1 MAQTTLQVK
10 GLVTSTN
17 CQSGQPGARVSV
29 DGIQQMTMTD
39 EQGTFTLVVPSY
51 DVCLTVSAPGC
62 VQQKV
67 YLQGRQTVQVKLLSE
82 NPESVENMNLQGEAL
97 SIRESGSPGAATRL
111 FVRGMHSIHL
121 TSQPLY
127 LVDGVVW
134 DMQEDAVSSIDGFSS
149 NPLNLIDEDDI
160 ERVEILN
167 NGTAIWGAKAAG
179 GVVSITTKRAHDM
192 ATRIEANIS
201 MGVQQKCSSL
211 PMMKAADYRRYAT
224 DVMRGMDA
232 KTVEGLL
239 FTNDDLSRLSY
250 YDTHNAT
257 DWLEQINQHALL
269 QKYGINVAG
278 GDERALYR
286 FSIGYAHNDGA
297 VKGSNFN
304 RLNVRFNSDIFL
316 TDRFS
321 VASDI
326 YYSNTDSRVSVAG
339 MDEVASPYY
348 VALAKS
354 PLYAPYQRN
363 ASGMVTNRMSDVD
376 ELNVTNPIA
385 LIDDQMPQVT
395 KQRFVISLRPTY
407 KFSDRLK
414 LTALLSYQW
423 DKENQDSFLPD
434 GGVTDMPLTNAN
446 GEVYAVGLNEVRN
459 LMGRQNILSA
469 QVFADWQ
476 VMKGWRHSWKAQAG
490 WRFAHAHYR
499 YSAGRGFNT
508 GSDFMKALSNTNSSL
523 RWITGDSYTVRD
535 MAWFVQ
541 SRYEW
546 MQRYGVDAS
555 VAIQTSSRYGSD
567 AGGLGLCGVAWMPTA
582 QVEAYWNIGAER
594 WMQSLRGVDAKL
606 RLGWNM
612 TGNDQLPI
620 NASRTYLRSS
630 AFAQNAVG
638 NVVANV
644 ANEQL
649 KWETTREWNLGMDL
663 SFFNHRWQLSLNLY
677 RATTD
682 DLLSRRSLAEES
694 GLEYYW
700 ANGGKLRNTGLTIAT
715 DVRAINRKDW
725 QLTVGAS
732 VGHHKNEVVALPE
745 GSFTTD
751 VAGAR
756 VLTQVGQPVGVF
768 YGFQTDGVYATVAD
782 AAEAG
787 LSVKNANGSL
797 TAFGAGD
804 MKFVDHCKDGIIDDK
819 DRVIIG
825 DPNPDVYGSFQASL
839 SWKRFT
845 LTPVFTFSVGGD
857 VYNAL
862 RAQLESGS
870 SLNNQTTAMNNRWTA
885 DGQVTSMPR
894 ATYGDPMGNARFS
907 DRWIEDGS
915 YLRMKTLTLSYDI
928 PFQSTM
934 LQNIRVWASVN
945 NLFTLTRYLG
955 ADPESSCS
963 SSVLAQGI
971 DAGLLPQ
978 SRSFVLGVKVNL

>member
-316 TDRFS
+316 TERFS

-649 KWETTREWNLGMDL
+649 KWETTREWNLGIDL
-663 SFFNHRWQLSLNLY
+663 SFFNHRWQLSANLY

-682 DLLSRRSLAEES
+682 DLLSRCSLAEES

-700 ANGGKLRNTGLTIAT
+700 ANGGKLRNTGWTLAT

-725 QLTVGAS
+725 QLTVGAT
-732 VGHHKNEVVALPE
+732 A
-745 GSFTTD
+745 
-751 VAGAR
+751 
-756 VLTQVGQPVGVF
+756 
-768 YGFQTDGVYATVAD
+768 AD
-782 AAEAG
+782 AAAAG